1 MVSFGQT
8 MPISCPNIFSLQII
22 GELEST
28 MLSSFVRAANLKHWL
43 ARPDCPPFIEEC
55 KRVFDQ
61 AFSNTEDDKNTISQ
75 SAFHPVPA
83 FLRGIIK
90 SQKVALRAR
99 HFYDHVT
106 FSRMSTHLGNSLI
119 MFYPSG
125 DHSNKPVPGSINYI
139 VAQDGGEVV
148 YVIRRQQPSSGA
160 IDPFSRYPHFH
171 AKIYSTVLSENLE
184 VVKPEWV
191 FSHYARWDLDEKH
204 AVVLSL
210 SRVCSILY
218 FTLKL

>member
-1 MVSFGQT
+1 
-8 MPISCPNIFSLQII
+8 
-22 GELEST
+22 
-28 MLSSFVRAANLKHWL
+28 MLLSFVRAANLKHWL

-61 AFSNTEDDKNTISQ
+61 AFGVTEDDEKNTISQ
-75 SAFHPVPA
+75 SAFHPVPP

-99 HFYDHVT
+99 HRHDHVT
-106 FSRMSTHLGNSLI
+106 FSRMSTLPGNSLI

-125 DHSNKPVPGSINYI
+125 DHLKKPVPGSINYI
-139 VAQDGGEVV
+139 FAQEGGEVV
-148 YVIRRQQPSSGA
+148 YVTRRQQPSSGG
-160 IDPFSRYPHFH
+160 IDPFSFYPHFY
-171 AKIYSTVLSENLE
+171 AKIYSTALSEILE

-191 FSHYARWDLDEKH
+191 LSYYARWDLDDKH

-210 SRVCSILY
+210 SRVSSNL
-218 FTLKL
+218 